1 MYSKTITAAIIA
13 FGFLATACESG
24 ETTTTAGGRIA
35 VVKDSADETNLA
47 VETDQPKLPTEP
59 AAVTAF
65 VGATVFDATGADPI
79 EDGVI
84 VLSKDRIVAVGPRAE
99 VSVPDDAVVIDV
111 AGKWIVPGL
120 VDSHMHFFQS
130 GGIYA
135 RPHVVDLRETR
146 PYEEEV
152 KALREDLPD
161 TLRRYLVSGQTAVVD
176 MGGPFWNFEVR
187 EKANGMLLAPR
198 TAVSGP
204 LVSTIAREK
213 LDIGDPP
220 IIKAETPDDARV
232 LVRKQLEQKPDLVKV
247 WFIVSKEHSP
257 ERGLEQT
264 EGIMRAAADEAH
276 KGGVRVAVHATELV
290 SAKEALKAGADI
302 LVHSIDDKIIDDE
315 LISLMKKKNTILTP
329 TLTVMEGYAE
339 VLGNKPVLCEM
350 DKKYGDPQIVKTWR
364 ELSSVSPEPP
374 EEGAKRQAKNDAR
387 MPVMNENLMKLVEA
401 KITIAAGTDAGNIG
415 TLHGSALHHE
425 LEMMVK
431 AGMSTKAVLIAATR
445 DAAKVF
451 AVEPEFGT
459 LEKGKLADL
468 LVLNADPLA
477 DISNLGSI
485 SKIVKGGIVL
495 TPNQILPPNPEW
507 VVQKQVDAYN
517 ARDLDLF
524 LSFYSEDAVLV
535 RHPSGEVVASGI
547 EKMRD
552 IYAGLFKR
560 APELNCRV
568 LSRTTTGNMVI
579 DHELVTGIEGRPYL
593 HAVAIYEVKGGLITN
608 VWFLPKDGD

>member
-1 MYSKTITAAIIA
+1 MYSKTITTAIITL
-13 FGFLATACESG
+13 GFLATACDSPETSVTASG
-24 ETTTTAGGRIA
+24 PVAIAKEPAGELKPADKTALR
-35 VVKDSADETNLA
+35 
-47 VETDQPKLPTEP
+47 KLPTKP

-65 VGATVFDATGADPI
+65 VGATVFDATGNNPI
-79 EDGVI
+79 EDAVI
-84 VLSKDRIVAVGPRAE
+84 VLSKDRIVAVGPKTE

-120 VDSHMHFFQS
+120 VDSHIHFFQS
-130 GGIYA
+130 AGIYA

-146 PYEEEV
+146 PYEEEM
-152 KALREDLPD
+152 KALKEDLSD
-161 TLRRYLVSGQTAVVD
+161 TLRRYLVTGQTAVVD
-176 MGGPFWNFEVR
+176 MGGPFWNFKVR
-187 EKANGMLLAPR
+187 EEANAMLLAPR
-198 TAVSGP
+198 TAVAGP

-220 IIKAETPDDARV
+220 IIKAETPEEARD
-232 LVRKQLEQKPDLVKV
+232 LVQKQLEQKPDLAKV
-247 WFIVSKEHSP
+247 WFIVSKERSP

-264 EGIMRAAADEAH
+264 VGIMRAATDEAH
-276 KGGVRVAVHATELV
+276 KGGVRVAVHATELA
-290 SAKEALKAGADI
+290 SAKEALRAGADI
-302 LVHSIDDKIIDDE
+302 LVHSVHDEKIDDE
-315 LISLMKKKNTILTP
+315 FISLMKENNAILTP

-350 DKKYGDPQIVKTWR
+350 DAKYGDPQVVKTWR
-364 ELSSVSPEPP
+364 ELSSVSLEPP
-374 EEGAKRQAKNDAR
+374 EEAAKRQAKNDAR

-425 LEMMVK
+425 LKMMVK
-431 AGMSTKAVLIAATR
+431 AGMPVKAVLIAATR

-451 AVEPEFGT
+451 AAEPEFGT

-468 LVLNADPLA
+468 LVLDADPLA
-477 DISNLGSI
+477 DISNLERI

-495 TPNQILPPNPEW
+495 DPNQILPPNPEW

-524 LSFYSEDAVLV
+524 LSYYSEDTVLV
-535 RHPSGEVVASGI
+535 RHPSGEVVAKGT
-547 EKMRD
+547 EKMREV
-552 IYAGLFKR
+552 YGGLFKR
-560 APELNCRV
+560 APKLNCRI
-568 LSRTTTGNMVI
+568 LSRITTGNMVI

-593 HAVAIYEVKGGLITN
+593 HAVAIYEVNDGFITN

>member
-1 MYSKTITAAIIA
+1 MYSKNITAVIITL
-13 FGFLATACESG
+13 GFLSAACEPAKTRVAPTEPSATDNEPAG
-24 ETTTTAGGRIA
+24 ETT
-35 VVKDSADETNLA
+35 LA
-47 VETDQPKLPTEP
+47 KEVDLRKLPTAP
-59 AAVTAF
+59 APVTAF
-65 VGATVFDATGADPI
+65 VGATIFDATGNDPI
-79 EDGVI
+79 EDAVI
-84 VLSKDRIVAVGPRAE
+84 VLSKDRIVAVGPKAE
-99 VSVPDDAVVIDV
+99 VTVPDDAVVIDV
-111 AGKWIVPGL
+111 AGKWIMPGL
-120 VDSHMHFFQS
+120 VDAHMHFFQS

-146 PYEEEV
+146 PYKEEV

-220 IIKAETPDDARV
+220 IIKAETPDDARA
-232 LVRKQLEQKPDLVKV
+232 LVRKQLEQKPDLIKV

-264 EGIMRAAADEAH
+264 VGIMQAAADEAH

-290 SAKEALKAGADI
+290 SAREALKAGADI
-302 LVHSIDDKIIDDE
+302 LVHSIDDEIIDDE
-315 LISLMKKKNTILTP
+315 LISLMKEKNTILTP

-374 EEGAKRQAKNDAR
+374 EEAAKRQAKNDAR

-468 LVLNADPLA
+468 LVLDADPLA
-477 DISNLGSI
+477 DISNLGRI
-485 SKIVKGGIVL
+485 SRIVKGGIVL
-495 TPNQILPPNPEW
+495 DPNQILPPNPEW

-517 ARDLDLF
+517 ARNVDLF
-524 LSFYSEDAVLV
+524 LSFYSKDVV
-535 RHPSGEVVASGI
+535 ITRHPSGETVARGT
-547 EKMRD
+547 EEMRK
-552 IYAGLFKR
+552 IYSGLFER
-560 APELNCRV
+560 APKLNCRV

-593 HAVAIYEVKGGLITN
+593 HAVAIYEVNDGLITN
-608 VWFLPKDGD
+608 VWFLPKDAD